1 MRITSVQFHGKNA
14 GTGILFPQYKQTLA
28 RTNVPMF
35 PFPRGNI
42 PWLLKLRLR
51 SDSVQHTAT
60 HCCCPV
66 PAGNDRRI
74 IISWRRAGAEPRGT
88 NRRHQH
94 QQRKRPSHQPH
105 ELYGCSAARGG
116 LTDDDPSPGSSTPSI
131 GHRRP
136 INKVAR
142 PCAENSSLPIKGEEE
157 KDAHTIVAPRAAVVI
172 VYYLVAG
179 SAMYV
184 YMLHMVRCAGAA
196 RLYLVFRHNMFF

>member
-105 ELYGCSAARGG
+105 ELFGCSAARGG
-116 LTDDDPSPGSSTPSI
+116 LTDDDPLHLSGIGGRSIKLRGRATKIRPRPSKARKKRMRTQPWRPGLLW
-131 GHRRP
+131 
-136 INKVAR
+136 
-142 PCAENSSLPIKGEEE
+142 C
-157 KDAHTIVAPRAAVVI
+157 
-172 VYYLVAG
+172 
-179 SAMYV
+179 
-184 YMLHMVRCAGAA
+184 
-196 RLYLVFRHNMFF
+196 